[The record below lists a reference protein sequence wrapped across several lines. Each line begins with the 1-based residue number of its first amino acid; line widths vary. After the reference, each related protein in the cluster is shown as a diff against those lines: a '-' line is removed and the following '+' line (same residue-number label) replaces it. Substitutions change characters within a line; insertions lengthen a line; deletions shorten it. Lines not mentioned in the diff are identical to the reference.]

1 MKRREFIPLVGG
13 AAAAAWVLPAR
24 AQQPGQMRLIGGLF
38 AGTEASQDHN
48 LMRFRDGMRELG
60 YTENRDMRLDFRFA
74 DGHPDRLSSLAVE
87 LVQLKPNVLLGSPLP
102 ANLALKQAT
111 STIPIVMANGADPV
125 GFGLVKSLSRPG
137 GNVTGLTNFA
147 DELASKQLDLMRE
160 LIPHLSR
167 LAVLVDV
174 ANPLH
179 VSQQR
184 DTQIA
189 ADRLSIELVPF
200 EAQNLAEVETAISGV
215 VRQQLKAL
223 LVPPDYLFTTLR
235 KRIAEL
241 LAEAKVPA
249 IYGFREHVE
258 VGGLMSYGINQ
269 PESFHRAAT
278 FVDKILKGTSP
289 SDLPVEQPTKIEL
302 VINLGAARGL
312 GLELPATL
320 LARADEVIE

>member
-1 MKRREFIPLVGG
+1 MKRRGFITLLGGTAIGWPLS
-13 AAAAAWVLPAR
+13 AR
-24 AQQPGQMRLIGGLF
+24 AQQLGQMRLIGGLF

-74 DGHPDRLSSLAVE
+74 DAHLDRLSSLAVE
-87 LVQLKPNVLLGSPLP
+87 LVQLKPNVLLGSPLN

-167 LAVLVDV
+167 IAVLVNTS
-174 ANPLH
+174 NPLH
-179 VSQQR
+179 VPQQR
-184 DTQIA
+184 ETKIA
-189 ADRLSIELVPF
+189 AERLSIELVPF
-200 EAQNLAEVETAISGV
+200 EAENVTQVEIAISAV
-215 VRQQLKAL
+215 VQQQLEAL
-223 LVPPDYLFTTLR
+223 LVTPDYLWSTMR
-235 KRIAEL
+235 KRIAEV
-241 LAEAKVPA
+241 LAEGKVPA

-258 VGGLMSYGINQ
+258 AGGLMSYGISQ

-302 VINLGAARGL
+302 VINLKAAKGL

>member
-1 MKRREFIPLVGG
+1 MQRRAFITLLGGVTAALPLT
-13 AAAAAWVLPAR
+13 AP
-24 AQQPGQMRLIGGLF
+24 AQQLGQMRLIGGLF

-60 YTENRDMRLDFRFA
+60 YTEGRDMRLDFRFA

-189 ADRLSIELVPF
+189 AKRLSIELVPF
-200 EAQNLAEVETAISGV
+200 EAQNLTEVETAISDIM
-215 VRQQLKAL
+215 RQQLKAL

-241 LAEAKVPA
+241 LAEVKVPA

-302 VINLGAARGL
+302 VVNLRAAKGL